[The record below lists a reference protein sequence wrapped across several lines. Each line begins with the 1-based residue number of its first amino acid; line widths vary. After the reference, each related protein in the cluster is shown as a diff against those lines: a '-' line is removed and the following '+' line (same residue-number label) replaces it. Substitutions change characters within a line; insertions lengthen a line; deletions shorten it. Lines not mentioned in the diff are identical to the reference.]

1 MGFCDCCFG
10 VSREQRQEEDRLASE
25 EARSRAAEAAQRR
38 AARAQMAAIKKQS
51 DSASG
56 GEPVLRWQMG

>member
-38 AARAQMAAIKKQS
+38 QPHHLSAHLLGASVPPLAIEAVGS
-51 DSASG
+51 
-56 GEPVLRWQMG
+56 L